1 MMAKSTRLVLASLLL
16 VGAACARQESTSA
29 PAPGLRIVVMA
40 PSAAEMLG
48 ALGLSEQV
56 VGIGDFVSEP
66 RQLAKLPRIGAF
78 DAPNLESVLALHATH
93 FVTAR
98 QVAGSASL
106 AKLRA
111 LGIQVIELDTSTFD
125 GTLLAM
131 KSLGA
136 ELGAGDRAAALVH
149 TIENQVAEVR
159 RRSLGALRKRVL
171 FAVGREPLYVAGPG
185 SHIDALIRAAGGENI
200 AADATSPY
208 PQVSLEAMLARRPE
222 VILDS
227 ADNRPGLPLGRELGA
242 WAQWPFLPAVAERRV
257 YALDPACISVPGP
270 RLGEMAQLMAK
281 LVHPEI
287 FGEATAEEL
296 GPPREASPVTR

>member
-1 MMAKSTRLVLASLLL
+1 MMAKRTRLVLAALLL
-16 VGAACARQESTSA
+16 CGAACARQESI
-29 PAPGLRIVVMA
+29 PPLPGLRIVVMA

-48 ALGLSEQV
+48 ALGLAGQV
-56 VGIGDFVSEP
+56 VGIGDFVTEP

-111 LGIQVIELDTSTFD
+111 LGIEVIELDTSTFD

-131 KSLGA
+131 KTLGT
-136 ELGAGDRAAALVH
+136 ELGAGDRAAALVQ
-149 TIENQVAEVR
+149 TIEGQVAEVR
-159 RRSLGALRKRVL
+159 RRSAGTARKRVL

-185 SHIDALIRAAGGENI
+185 SHIDALIAAAGGENI
-200 AADATSPY
+200 AADANSPY

-222 VILDS
+222 IILDS
-227 ADNRPGLPLGRELGA
+227 ADNRPGLPRGRELGA

-257 YALDPACISVPGP
+257 YALDPACLSVPG
-270 RLGEMAQLMAK
+270 R
-281 LVHPEI
+281 VS
-287 FGEATAEEL
+287 AEW
-296 GPPREASPVTR
+296 RS